1 MAWTLLG
8 ELTLTYDWQQFQ
20 FASFNAET
28 FMVSQPGVDAVDGY
42 FLIRPI
48 YYVPEVATGTARR
61 FYPNNIPKII
71 VWQIPP
77 SIQANQFGTR
87 DFQARL
93 SSRARILA
101 GQNWRVRLEVW

>member
-1 MAWTLLG
+1 MAWISLG
-8 ELTLTYDWQQFQ
+8 ELTLNYEWQQFQ

-28 FMVSQPGVDAVDGY
+28 FRVTQPNVGAVDGY

-48 YYVPEVATGTARR
+48 YYTPEVTTGPTRR
-61 FYPNNIPKII
+61 FYPDDLPKIVI
-71 VWQIPP
+71 WRIPP
-77 SIQANQFGTR
+77 AIQANQFGTR

-93 SSRARILA
+93 SNRARIFT